1 MTAFQGLKTMKC
13 QQIIFTEFSMK
24 EYIKSILIST
34 VYAFIFAVVLFLFSL
49 FSHVIYLN
57 YPIAIMCISFS
68 SIVLSCV
75 SIIGLIF
82 LLKPISEKVHF
93 KKYILYYVI
102 QILIY
107 SAFFSIGYLQ
117 ILDYSFVTN
126 LSHLNSFIFSYII
139 FRILNSFNNI
149 KIFIKD
155 CKNYCK

>member
-1 MTAFQGLKTMKC
+1 
-13 QQIIFTEFSMK
+13 MK

-34 VYAFIFAVVLFLFSL
+34 AYAFIFAFGLFLFSL

-155 CKNYCK
+155 CKNYSK

>member
-1 MTAFQGLKTMKC
+1 
-13 QQIIFTEFSMK
+13 MK

-34 VYAFIFAVVLFLFSL
+34 VYAFIFALVLFLFSL

-155 CKNYCK
+155 CKNYFK

>member
-1 MTAFQGLKTMKC
+1 MKG
-13 QQIIFTEFSMK
+13 
-24 EYIKSILIST
+24 YIKSILKST
-34 VYAFIFAVVLFLFSL
+34 VYAFIFAFVLFLFSL
-49 FSHVIYLN
+49 FSHIIYLN

-68 SIVLSCV
+68 SIILSCV

>member
-1 MTAFQGLKTMKC
+1 MTVFQGLKTMKC
-13 QQIIFTEFSMK
+13 QQIIFTGFNMK

-49 FSHVIYLN
+49 FSHVVYLN

-117 ILDYSFVTN
+117 ILDYSFVTSLN
-126 LSHLNSFIFSYII
+126 HLNSFIFSYII

-155 CKNYCK
+155 CKNYSK

>member
-1 MTAFQGLKTMKC
+1 
-13 QQIIFTEFSMK
+13 MK

-93 KKYILYYVI
+93 KKYILYYAI

-139 FRILNSFNNI
+139 FRILNSLNNI

>member
-1 MTAFQGLKTMKC
+1 
-13 QQIIFTEFSMK
+13 MK

-139 FRILNSFNNI
+139 FRILNSLNNI
-149 KIFIKD
+149 KTFIKD

>member
-1 MTAFQGLKTMKC
+1 
-13 QQIIFTEFSMK
+13 MK
-24 EYIKSILIST
+24 EYTKSILIST

-155 CKNYCK
+155 CKNYSK

>member
-1 MTAFQGLKTMKC
+1 
-13 QQIIFTEFSMK
+13 MK

-34 VYAFIFAVVLFLFSL
+34 AYAFIFAFGLFLFSL

-57 YPIAIMCISFS
+57 YPIVIMCISFS

-139 FRILNSFNNI
+139 FRILNSLNNI
-149 KIFIKD
+149 KIFVKD
-155 CKNYCK
+155 CKNYSK

>member
-1 MTAFQGLKTMKC
+1 
-13 QQIIFTEFSMK
+13 MK

-68 SIVLSCV
+68 SIILSCI
-75 SIIGLIF
+75 SIIGLIV

-93 KKYILYYVI
+93 KKYILFYVF
-102 QILIY
+102 QIVIY
-107 SAFFSIGYLQ
+107 SLFFITGYLQ

-126 LSHLNSFIFSYII
+126 LSHLNSFIFSFII
-139 FRILNSFNNI
+139 FRIAACFNSI
-149 KIFIKD
+149 KLFVEN
-155 CKNYCK
+155 CKNYSK

>member
-1 MTAFQGLKTMKC
+1 
-13 QQIIFTEFSMK
+13 MK

-34 VYAFIFAVVLFLFSL
+34 IYAFIFAVVLFLFSL
-49 FSHVIYLN
+49 FSHAVYLN

-139 FRILNSFNNI
+139 FRILNSLNNI

>member
-1 MTAFQGLKTMKC
+1 
-13 QQIIFTEFSMK
+13 MK

-139 FRILNSFNNI
+139 FRILNSLNNI
-149 KIFIKD
+149 KTFIKD
-155 CKNYCK
+155 CKNYSK

>member
-1 MTAFQGLKTMKC
+1 
-13 QQIIFTEFSMK
+13 MK

-82 LLKPISEKVHF
+82 LLKPISEKIHF

-102 QILIY
+102 QITIY

-155 CKNYCK
+155 CKNYSR

>member
-1 MTAFQGLKTMKC
+1 MKG
-13 QQIIFTEFSMK
+13 
-24 EYIKSILIST
+24 YIKSILKSSL
-34 VYAFIFAVVLFLFSL
+34 YAFIFAVVLFLFSL
-49 FSHVIYLN
+49 FSHITYLN

-149 KIFIKD
+149 KMFIKD
-155 CKNYCK
+155 CKNYSR

>member
-1 MTAFQGLKTMKC
+1 
-13 QQIIFTEFSMK
+13 MK

-68 SIVLSCV
+68 SIILSCI

-82 LLKPISEKVHF
+82 LLEPISEKVHF

>member
-1 MTAFQGLKTMKC
+1 
-13 QQIIFTEFSMK
+13 MK

-34 VYAFIFAVVLFLFSL
+34 AYAFIFAFGLFLFSL

-82 LLKPISEKVHF
+82 LLKPISEKVHL

-139 FRILNSFNNI
+139 FRILNSLNNI
-149 KIFIKD
+149 KIFVKD
-155 CKNYCK
+155 CKNYSK

>member
-1 MTAFQGLKTMKC
+1 
-13 QQIIFTEFSMK
+13 MK

-93 KKYILYYVI
+93 RKYILYYVI

-139 FRILNSFNNI
+139 FRILNSLNNI

>member
-1 MTAFQGLKTMKC
+1 MTAFQVLKTMKC

-149 KIFIKD
+149 KTFIKD
-155 CKNYCK
+155 CKNYSK

>member
-1 MTAFQGLKTMKC
+1 
-13 QQIIFTEFSMK
+13 MK

-49 FSHVIYLN
+49 FSHVVYLN

-126 LSHLNSFIFSYII
+126 LSHLNSFVFSYII

-155 CKNYCK
+155 CKNYAK

>member
-1 MTAFQGLKTMKC
+1 
-13 QQIIFTEFSMK
+13 MK

-155 CKNYCK
+155 CKNYAK

>member
-107 SAFFSIGYLQ
+107 SAFFSIVYLQ

-139 FRILNSFNNI
+139 I
-149 KIFIKD
+149 
-155 CKNYCK
+155 

>member
-1 MTAFQGLKTMKC
+1 
-13 QQIIFTEFSMK
+13 MK

-126 LSHLNSFIFSYII
+126 LSHLNSFIFSFII
-139 FRILNSFNNI
+139 FRIAACFNSI
-149 KIFIKD
+149 KLFVEN
-155 CKNYCK
+155 CKNYNK

>member
-1 MTAFQGLKTMKC
+1 
-13 QQIIFTEFSMK
+13 MK
-24 EYIKSILIST
+24 EYTKSILIST

-139 FRILNSFNNI
+139 FRILNSLNNI

>member
-1 MTAFQGLKTMKC
+1 
-13 QQIIFTEFSMK
+13 MK

-149 KIFIKD
+149 KTFIKD
-155 CKNYCK
+155 CKNYSK

>member
-1 MTAFQGLKTMKC
+1 MKG
-13 QQIIFTEFSMK
+13 
-24 EYIKSILIST
+24 YIKSILIST

-68 SIVLSCV
+68 SIILSCI

>member
-1 MTAFQGLKTMKC
+1 
-13 QQIIFTEFSMK
+13 MK

-68 SIVLSCV
+68 SIILSCI

-93 KKYILYYVI
+93 KKYILYYII

>member
-1 MTAFQGLKTMKC
+1 
-13 QQIIFTEFSMK
+13 MK

-57 YPIAIMCISFS
+57 YPIAIICISFS

-139 FRILNSFNNI
+139 FRILNSLNNI
-149 KIFIKD
+149 KTFIKD

>member
-1 MTAFQGLKTMKC
+1 
-13 QQIIFTEFSMK
+13 MK
-24 EYIKSILIST
+24 EYIKSILLST

-155 CKNYCK
+155 CKNYSR

>member
-1 MTAFQGLKTMKC
+1 
-13 QQIIFTEFSMK
+13 MK
-24 EYIKSILIST
+24 EYTKSILIST

>member
-1 MTAFQGLKTMKC
+1 MKG
-13 QQIIFTEFSMK
+13 
-24 EYIKSILIST
+24 YIKSILIST

-139 FRILNSFNNI
+139 FRILNSLNNI

-155 CKNYCK
+155 CKNYSR

>member
-1 MTAFQGLKTMKC
+1 MKG
-13 QQIIFTEFSMK
+13 
-24 EYIKSILIST
+24 YIKSILKSSF
-34 VYAFIFAVVLFLFSL
+34 YAFIFAFVLFLFSL
-49 FSHVIYLN
+49 FSHITYLN

-82 LLKPISEKVHF
+82 LLKPISEKMNF
-93 KKYILYYVI
+93 KKYIIFYII
-102 QILIY
+102 QIIIY

-139 FRILNSFNNI
+139 FRIADSFNNI
-149 KIFIKD
+149 RLFVNN
-155 CKNYCK
+155 CKNYSK

>member
-1 MTAFQGLKTMKC
+1 MTAFQSLKTMKC

-149 KIFIKD
+149 KMFIKD
-155 CKNYCK
+155 CKNYAK